1 LLAHRPFWRL
11 LLFPA
16 VLVVVGGLSSC
27 TRQDDP
33 NRPLLWAG
41 DAEGGAPYIIE
52 NPSDP
57 SHPFGFEA
65 DVVAALSREL
75 GRPIHFKQYD
85 FDGLILGLERGSGGD
100 YDFAM
105 NGLEITPERKKQ
117 VRFTRPYYIYRLQLV
132 ARDGE
137 QRFHNLDELVAHKD
151 LIIGTLG
158 ASAGQ
163 RTLERR
169 GVPESRMRLY
179 TDQQGP
185 YKDLLAGRVD
195 GVLMDLPIALY
206 WADPHFKHEY
216 AHPFAGL
223 KFAGAP
229 VDEGYYAIAVR
240 RDNAALAQS
249 LDDALDRLLQRGEL
263 KKIYQDWGLW
273 NADQERLSS
282 ASVADV
288 AQGDRQSQTLAGY
301 FPLLL
306 SGAAMTVFLTVTS
319 MALAVLLGMFLAV
332 GRLYG
337 PAPVRWLVIGYIE
350 FFRGIPVLFLVY
362 FLYFGLAFLLNLDAR
377 LAAILAF
384 GLNYA
389 AYEAEIYR
397 AGISAIP
404 AGQWEAAASLGMSGP
419 LTFRR
424 IILPQA
430 VRTILPPMTNDLVS
444 LFKDT
449 SVVSVIAVIDLSKRY
464 QLITKEDPGVFLQAG
479 VATAAL
485 YLLMSVPLGYL
496 SRHLEKVWGP
506 EE

>member
-1 LLAHRPFWRL
+1 
-11 LLFPA
+11 
-16 VLVVVGGLSSC
+16 
-27 TRQDDP
+27 
-33 NRPLLWAG
+33 LLWGG
-41 DAEGGAPYIIE
+41 DAEGGAPYILE
-52 NPSDP
+52 NPGDP
-57 SHPFGFEA
+57 THPSGFEA
-65 DVVAALSREL
+65 DLAAALSREL

-85 FDGLILGLERGSGGD
+85 FEALILGLDRAGGD
-100 YDFAM
+100 FDFAM

-132 ARDGE
+132 VRANEDRFRD
-137 QRFHNLDELVAHKD
+137 LDELVEKKD
-151 LIIGTLG
+151 LIIATLG

-163 RTLERR
+163 RALEKR
-169 GVPESRMRLY
+169 GVAEDRIRPHN
-179 TDQQGP
+179 DQQGP
-185 YKDLLAGRVD
+185 YKDLLARRVD
-195 GVLMDLPIALY
+195 AVLMDLPIALY
-206 WADPHFKHEY
+206 WASPDFKHEH
-216 AHPFAGL
+216 AHPFPGL
-223 KFAGAP
+223 KFAGPP

-240 RDNAALAQS
+240 SDNEALAQG

-288 AQGDRQSQTLAGY
+288 AFGGKGHTLWTYARWLLEGAG
-301 FPLLL
+301 
-306 SGAAMTVFLTVTS
+306 MTVFLTLSS
-319 MALAVLLGMFLAV
+319 MALAVALGMFLAV

-337 PAPVRWLVIGYIE
+337 PLPVRWLVTGYIE

-362 FLYFGLAFLLNLDAR
+362 FLYFGLAQVVKLDAWVV
-377 LAAILAF
+377 AILAF

-404 AGQWEAAASLGMSGP
+404 AGQWEAAASLGMSGA

-464 QLITKEDPGVFLQAG
+464 QLLTKEDPGIFLQAG
-479 VATAAL
+479 LATAAL
-485 YLLMSVPLGYL
+485 YLMMSVPLGYL
-496 SRHLEKVWGP
+496 SRYLEKLWGQ